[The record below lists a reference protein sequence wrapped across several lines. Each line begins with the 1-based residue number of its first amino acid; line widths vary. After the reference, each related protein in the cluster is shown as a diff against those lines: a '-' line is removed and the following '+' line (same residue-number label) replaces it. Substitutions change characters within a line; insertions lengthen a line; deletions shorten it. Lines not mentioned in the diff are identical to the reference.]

1 MFGNIIAII
10 AKTGGITC
18 EEVMKK
24 KNKET
29 KTDLNKEN
37 EANSDEQSQD
47 INSTDKEQQEAAEEL
62 EMSSE
67 QKLLAEV
74 AESKDKYLRLYSEFD
89 NYRRRTSKEKLDL
102 MQTAGERIV
111 VSLLP
116 VLDDF
121 NRAEQSL
128 ASSDAKAIA
137 EGLKLIADKFGK
149 TLDAE
154 GLKLMETKQGTKFD
168 PELHEA
174 VTQIPAPSKKLKG
187 KIVDTIER
195 GYFLGE
201 KVIRHAKVII
211 GA

>member
-1 MFGNIIAII
+1 M
-10 AKTGGITC
+10 
-18 EEVMKK
+18 
-24 KNKET
+24 
-29 KTDLNKEN
+29 DLNKEN
-37 EANSDEQSQD
+37 EATGDDMPQD
-47 INSTDKEQQEAAEEL
+47 TNTGGKEQQEEEEAVEEPKL
-62 EMSSE
+62 SPEK
-67 QKLLAEV
+67 KLLAEV

-89 NYRRRTSKEKLDL
+89 NYRRRTSKEKLEL
-102 MQTAGERIV
+102 MITAGERIV

-128 ASSDAKAIA
+128 TSNDGAAIA
-137 EGLKLIADKFGK
+137 EGVKLIADKFGK

-154 GLKLMETKQGTKFD
+154 GLKLMETKKGTKFD

-201 KVIRHAKVII
+201 KVIRHAKVVI

>member
-1 MFGNIIAII
+1 M
-10 AKTGGITC
+10 
-18 EEVMKK
+18 
-24 KNKET
+24 
-29 KTDLNKEN
+29 
-37 EANSDEQSQD
+37 
-47 INSTDKEQQEAAEEL
+47 
-62 EMSSE
+62 
-67 QKLLAEV
+67 AEV

-102 MQTAGERIV
+102 IQTAGERIV

-128 ASSDAKAIA
+128 ASGDAEVIV
-137 EGLKLIADKFGK
+137 EGIKLIADKFGK

-201 KVIRHAKVII
+201 KVIRHAKVVI

>member
-1 MFGNIIAII
+1 M
-10 AKTGGITC
+10 
-18 EEVMKK
+18 
-24 KNKET
+24 
-29 KTDLNKEN
+29 DLNKEN
-37 EANSDEQSQD
+37 EGIGDEQSQK
-47 INSTDKEQQEAAEEL
+47 INSAEEEQQEGKEAAEEPEL
-62 EMSSE
+62 SSE

-89 NYRRRTSKEKLDL
+89 NYRRRTSKEKLEL
-102 MQTAGERIV
+102 IQTAGERIV
-111 VSLLP
+111 VSFLS

-128 ASSDAKAIA
+128 ASNDAKAIS
-137 EGLKLIADKFGK
+137 EGIKLIADKFVK

-168 PELHEA
+168 PEFHEA

-195 GYFLGE
+195 GYFLGD
-201 KVIRHAKVII
+201 KVIRHAKVVI

>member
-1 MFGNIIAII
+1 MS
-10 AKTGGITC
+10 
-18 EEVMKK
+18 EEEMKK
-24 KNKET
+24 KHKEAENDLKSKKKGVNKDISEKTKVKEPEQEEVKET
-29 KTDLNKEN
+29 P
-37 EANSDEQSQD
+37 
-47 INSTDKEQQEAAEEL
+47 AEPEL
-62 EMSSE
+62 SLE
-67 QKLLAEV
+67 QKLEAEL

-89 NYRRRTSKEKLDL
+89 NFRRRTAKEKLEL

-116 VLDDF
+116 VMDDF

-128 ASSDAKAIA
+128 ASQDAKAIA
-137 EGLKLIADKFGK
+137 EGVKLIADKFTK

-154 GLKLMETKQGTKFD
+154 GLKLMDTKSGTKFD

-201 KVIRHAKVII
+201 KVIRHAKVVI

>member
-1 MFGNIIAII
+1 M
-10 AKTGGITC
+10 
-18 EEVMKK
+18 
-24 KNKET
+24 
-29 KTDLNKEN
+29 DLNKEN
-37 EANSDEQSQD
+37 EAVSDDQSQN
-47 INSTDKEQQEAAEEL
+47 IKSTDKEEQEAKEKSKEPDITPEDKIEAEL
-62 EMSSE
+62 
-67 QKLLAEV
+67 

-111 VSLLP
+111 VSLLS

-128 ASSDAKAIA
+128 ASQDAAAIA
-137 EGLKLIADKFGK
+137 EGIKLIADKFVK

-154 GLKLMETKQGTKFD
+154 GLKLMDTKQGTKFD

-201 KVIRHAKVII
+201 KVIRHAKVVI

>member
-1 MFGNIIAII
+1 
-10 AKTGGITC
+10 
-18 EEVMKK
+18 MKK
-24 KNKET
+24 KNKE
-29 KTDLNKEN
+29 KKMDLNKEN
-37 EANSDEQSQD
+37 EAVGDDISQD
-47 INSTDKEQQEAAEEL
+47 MNTAGKEQQEGEETVEDQKL
-62 EMSSE
+62 SPEK
-67 QKLLAEV
+67 KLLAEV

-89 NYRRRTSKEKLDL
+89 NYRRRTSKEKLEL

-111 VSLLP
+111 VSLLS

-128 ASSDAKAIA
+128 AGNDATAIA
-137 EGLKLIADKFGK
+137 EGVKLIADKFVK

-154 GLKLMETKQGTKFD
+154 GLKLMDTKQGTKFD

-201 KVIRHAKVII
+201 KVIRHAKVVI

>member
-1 MFGNIIAII
+1 
-10 AKTGGITC
+10 
-18 EEVMKK
+18 MKK
-24 KNKET
+24 KDKDI
-29 KTDLNKEN
+29 KMDLNKEN
-37 EANSDEQSQD
+37 EANSDDKSQD
-47 INSTDKEQQEAAEEL
+47 KKSQDQEQQEEKEAVEEPKL
-62 EMSSE
+62 SPE

-128 ASSDAKAIA
+128 SSNDAEAIA
-137 EGLKLIADKFGK
+137 EGMKLIADKFAK

-154 GLKLMETKQGTKFD
+154 GLKLMETKAGTDFD

-174 VTQIPAPSKKLKG
+174 VTQIPAPTKKLKG
-187 KIVDTIER
+187 KIVETIEN

>member
-1 MFGNIIAII
+1 
-10 AKTGGITC
+10 
-18 EEVMKK
+18 MKK
-24 KNKET
+24 KNKDI
-29 KTDLNKEN
+29 KMDPNVEN
-37 EANSDEQSQD
+37 EAIGDDKSQD
-47 INSTDKEQQEAAEEL
+47 INLDDQQEQEEEEAIEEK
-62 EMSSE
+62 EMSDE
-67 QKLLAEV
+67 EKMLAEV

-89 NYRRRTSKEKLDL
+89 NYRRRTSKEKLEL

-128 ASSDAKAIA
+128 SSSDAEAIA
-137 EGLKLIADKFGK
+137 EGIKLISDKFAK

-154 GLKLMETKQGTKFD
+154 GLILMDTDQGTVFD

-174 VTQIPAPSKKLKG
+174 VTQIPAPTKKLKG
-187 KIVDTIER
+187 KIVDTIEK

-201 KVIRHAKVII
+201 KVIRHAKVVI